1 MLKKII
7 YSIFPYFEMR
17 HANKKIT
24 RKVNRLKR
32 NLENDESYLSTYM
45 MSFEGIPI
53 DKVEKIYNS
62 IISNRKSLEEKA
74 KINVLIVTIA
84 ATVILGLTS
93 FLFTIQEKIPYNALF
108 VIFIAFLF
116 ILSLYYLISGSI
128 TSLATLNSGESKE
141 IYNLSPLDYQYIASI
156 TDLSAREK
164 EIRYFYSQYSEL
176 NMTVNWKINNY
187 ISCTY
192 ANIRNALIILGIIGV
207 SFCFIFIFD
216 KNEES
221 NKLEKELNKHLNL
234 LENVERDLSSL
245 QNNIKNTSEH
255 NTDQIISKQQEILN
269 QISNLHESVKET
281 QGQQKKD

>member
-7 YSIFPYFEMR
+7 YWIFPYFEMR

-24 RKVNRLKR
+24 RKVKELKG
-32 NLENDESYLSTYM
+32 NLDNDESYLSPYM
-45 MSFEGIPI
+45 KSFVGIPV
-53 DKVEKIYNS
+53 KEAEKIFNS

-84 ATVILGLTS
+84 VTVILGLTS
-93 FLFTIQEKIPYNALF
+93 FLFTIQEKISDNALF
-108 VIFIAFLF
+108 IIFMAFLF
-116 ILSLYYLISGSI
+116 ILSLFYLISGSI
-128 TSLATLNSGESKE
+128 SSLATLNSGESKE
-141 IYNLSPLDYQYIASI
+141 IYNMSPLDYQYIAGI
-156 TDLSAREK
+156 TDLLEREK
-164 EIRYFYSQYSEL
+164 EIRYFYSRYAEL

-192 ANIRNALIILGIIGV
+192 ANIRNALVILGIIGV

-221 NKLEKELNKHLNL
+221 IKLEKELNGHLRL
-234 LENVERDLSSL
+234 LENIEQDLSLL
-245 QNNIKNTSEH
+245 QNNIKSTNEK
-255 NTDQIISKQQEILN
+255 NIDQITGKQQEILN